1 MVRASA
7 SVYRR
12 LFILYPRAFQQDCAD
27 DMAQV
32 FTDLARDAHRRVG
45 AAGVFAVWGHALAD
59 LLVTALAERGTQMDG
74 ATWQRLGGLSLMVG
88 SCLGGAVY
96 VIHSLVGFAFFL
108 GVLGDVWLAVAA
120 FLFIPGILALH
131 RRYAASGGGWRWLGT
146 ALAVVGVLM
155 LALGQL
161 GFALHLGGTFTSCG
175 HHCISINYPSG
186 SIVGDHLYAVSQRL
200 GTWFAVLG
208 LSVMSVIA
216 LLRRPFNWRM
226 GLPAVLVVSFV
237 AFMSLPSNATANFPA
252 ALLLVQWVGA
262 AFLLGR
268 DLWHDAALGGNA
280 RASVTVAG

>member
-7 SVYRR
+7 SLYRR
-12 LFILYPRAFQQDCAD
+12 LFVLYPRAFQRDCAD
-27 DMAQV
+27 DMAQA
-32 FTDLARDAHRRVG
+32 FTDLARDAHRR
-45 AAGVFAVWGHALAD
+45 AGMAGLFAVWGHALAD
-59 LLVTALAERGTQMDG
+59 LLMTALAERSTQMDV

-120 FLFIPGILALH
+120 LLFIPGIIALH
-131 RRYAASGGGWRWLGT
+131 VRFAASGGGWRWLGT
-146 ALAVVGVLM
+146 GSAVVGVLL

-161 GFALHLGGTFTSCG
+161 AFALHLGGTLTSCG

-186 SIVGDHLYAVSQRL
+186 SILGEHVYAVAQRL
-200 GTWFAVLG
+200 GMWLAVLG
-208 LSVMSVIA
+208 LSILSVIA

-226 GLPAVLVVSFV
+226 GLPGALVVSYV
-237 AFMSLPSNATANFPA
+237 AFMSLPSNATANIPA
-252 ALLLVQWVGA
+252 ALLLVQWVAA

-268 DLWHDAALGGNA
+268 DLWNDAAPG
-280 RASVTVAG
+280 ASAPLLATEAS